1 VQRVIKQWIE
11 YKIDG
16 LRWDLTKGFT
26 QLCTANDQCC
36 TNSYKQD
43 RVDVLKAYAD
53 YSWNLD
59 PTHYAIFEHLGND
72 DEEQQWANYRLNE
85 TPSKGVMMWEY

>member
-26 QLCTANDQCC
+26 QLCTANDQGC

-72 DEEQQWANYRLNE
+72 DEEQQW
-85 TPSKGVMMWEY
+85 PIID